1 MILTDTVDIRG
12 ETYLKTYS
20 DNGMMIERDGVKY
33 DEAIDPVGSNRI
45 YSESS
50 DAINVAPTKEEEKA
64 VAYDIL
70 LGLEE

>member
-1 MILTDTVDIRG
+1 MILTDTIDIRG

-50 DAINVAPTKEEEKA
+50 DAINVALTKEEEKA